1 MKDRVSGRSERM
13 QFLRQVVEKRE
24 PELLPLVG
32 LLGVVPLTTE
42 QREQLRDIISDE
54 LCETGLQEDSEP
66 NRRGSQLEDLI
77 DMLGHL

>member
-1 MKDRVSGRSERM
+1 MKDRISRRSERM

-32 LLGVVPLTTE
+32 LLGFVPLTTE
-42 QREQLRDIISDE
+42 QREQLRDIIGDE

-66 NRRGSQLEDLI
+66 NGRGLQLEDLI
-77 DMLGHL
+77 DTVGHL